1 MKEEE
6 KVILP
11 AKVELY
17 EKFLNEQLKSDLKQV
32 LNEREKLYGEIAEFI
47 QVKTTID
54 NLLDKQEKSNEMV
67 ELKTKIDLGC
77 NFYVNAEIP
86 DTSNI
91 FISIGYGFYLEMTLK
106 EALKFIEKKI
116 KFLNDII
123 DELTQQANK
132 IKANIR
138 IVLEGLKEI
147 QNLNYEQS
155 EGSKTS

>member
-1 MKEEE
+1 MDEER
-6 KVILP
+6 ILP

-17 EKFLNEQLKSDLKQV
+17 EKFLNEQLKSDLRTV
-32 LNEREKLYGEIAEFI
+32 LNEREKLFSEIAEFVQI
-47 QVKTTID
+47 KTTIE
-54 NLLDKQEKSNEMV
+54 NILDKQEKSNEVV

-86 DTSNI
+86 DTSKI

-116 KFLNDII
+116 KFINETI
-123 DELTQQANK
+123 DELTQQASK

-147 QNLNYEQS
+147 QNLKFE
-155 EGSKTS
+155 EVETRRVDL